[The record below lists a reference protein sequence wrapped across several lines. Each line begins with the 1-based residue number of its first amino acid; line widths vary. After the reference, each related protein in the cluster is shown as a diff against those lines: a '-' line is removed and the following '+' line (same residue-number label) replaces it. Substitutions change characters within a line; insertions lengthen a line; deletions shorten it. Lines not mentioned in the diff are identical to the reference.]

1 MLPASSLSLSP
12 PRGPRRTRR
21 VCPTRRFRLK
31 SSRVHRS
38 IDRSHLLQRV
48 YRDSR
53 VTYISSDVVAAATR
67 RASTWPVSDRL
78 TPRFDPPAGNKRER
92 ERFFTFHPPLLP
104 TRFYSQANYNS
115 PPNFETRNFSM
126 EQDASDTPRTLAR
139 RISPALVCLSAR
151 LCVRAYSISQQQVE
165 RGNG

>member
-38 IDRSHLLQRV
+38 IDRSHLPQRV

-53 VTYISSDVVAAATR
+53 VTYICSDVVAAATR
-67 RASTWPVSDRL
+67 RPSTWPASDRL

-92 ERFFTFHPPLLP
+92 ESAFSLFTLLFSLP
-104 TRFYSQANYNS
+104 DFIPNYNS

>member
-67 RASTWPVSDRL
+67 RTSTWPASDRL

-92 ERFFTFHPPLLP
+92 ESAFSLFTLLFSLPDFIPRQIIILRRTSKLGIFPWNKMHRTHPARSPDESRPLSSVCP
-104 TRFYSQANYNS
+104 
-115 PPNFETRNFSM
+115 
-126 EQDASDTPRTLAR
+126 
-139 RISPALVCLSAR
+139 LVCVYAR
-151 LCVRAYSISQQQVE
+151 TA
-165 RGNG
+165 